1 VEDLLPADIMT
12 RSKHGFGIP
21 LDRWFR
27 ENLRAYLGGTLGAPD
42 ARVKQHLV
50 PEALDQL
57 LAEHDS
63 GARNHGHAIWTL
75 LTLEVFLRREGW

>member
-1 VEDLLPADIMT
+1 MVRPYRTA
-12 RSKHGFGIP
+12 
-21 LDRWFR
+21 
-27 ENLRAYLGGTLGAPD
+27 LRGYLGVTLGAGD
-42 ARVKQHLV
+42 ARVEQHLV
-50 PEALDQL
+50 PTALDGL